1 MTTSFGKYSDLVTS
15 LITAFLVV
23 TAVLSHIFEPTIDL
37 TFVDAAALLA
47 LGRIYGQVSAANGYA
62 GMAIAANKRVD
73 VIEHHLNISTNP
85 NGTIVTTTN
94 PDGTP
99 KVG

>member
-23 TAVLSHIFEPTIDL
+23 TAVLSHIFEPTVDL
-37 TFVDAAALLA
+37 TFIDAAALLA

-62 GMAIAANKRVD
+62 SMAIVANKRVD
-73 VIEHHLNISTNP
+73 VIERHL
-85 NGTIVTTTN
+85 GVATN
-94 PDGTP
+94 PDGTISTVTNP
-99 KVG
+99 DGTSKVG